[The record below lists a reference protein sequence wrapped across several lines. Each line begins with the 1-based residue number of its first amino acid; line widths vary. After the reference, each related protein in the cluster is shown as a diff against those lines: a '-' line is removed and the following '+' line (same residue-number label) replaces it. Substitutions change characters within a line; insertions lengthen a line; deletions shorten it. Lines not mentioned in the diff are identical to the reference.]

1 MNLAKRISISFCSLA
16 VMLAF
21 LTGIA
26 AMTASA
32 AAHGIYTAAAHPYY
46 IHPVTGVV
54 EDAGNNPVIG
64 QAMTESVLYKTA
76 LIEVDKEGKTY
87 VTFRFSL
94 MDNIR
99 DFAFQVQKDGNS
111 PFQDVEATIMKED
124 LGNNKTDFRLELPSE
139 KAIVRSSFYV
149 IAMGRDVVFYMNF
162 SDLKEGSGDFITSV
176 TVDQSGASSPSGNSS
191 AAVSGPAGPASTPES
206 PASGSP
212 QSEAA
217 SDASPDTN
225 SSASFSAGLEE
236 PLPQV
241 STPEYVKED
250 GLLIVQVN
258 HTDAAEKKPPLNPV
272 AFLIGGAAIAAAV
285 TGSILFRKV
294 RRNRR

>member
-21 LTGIA
+21 LTGIT
-26 AMTASA
+26 AMTAS

-64 QAMTESVLYKTA
+64 QAMTESVLHKTA
-76 LIEVDKEGKTY
+76 LIEVDQEGKTY

-124 LGNNKTDFRLELPSE
+124 LGNSKTDFRLELPSE

-176 TVDQSGASSPSGNSS
+176 AVDQSGASSRSGNSS
-191 AAVSGPAGPASTPES
+191 AAVSGPASAPES

-212 QSEAA
+212 PSEAA
-217 SDASPDTN
+217 SDASPDTD
-225 SSASFSAGLEE
+225 SSSSFFAGPEE

-250 GLLIVQVN
+250 GLLIVQLN
-258 HTDAAEKKPPLNPV
+258 HADVSEKKPPLNPV
-272 AFLIGGAAIAAAV
+272 AFLIGGAAIAAAA